1 MAVILVEG
9 FDAYNGVSTATA
21 GSLASGWYNIS
32 AAAMTTGRFGGQAV
46 RLTGIGNNTPN
57 ARRRLTS
64 NITQG
69 CIGVAVRPT
78 TMSTSGFINLGVFD
92 SSSTG
97 LAVRFNS
104 DGSLAVGTTN
114 DQYSMNVTFSTT
126 AAGLLT
132 LNNWSYIE
140 LEFTVS
146 NTTGSFTLYVNGASV
161 ASGTNLDTLITS
173 SSYSL
178 VALGFQI
185 PSLNGGIFDYDDLY
199 ITDTNTRLGE
209 QRIETLYPSA
219 DTAQKQWTPSTG
231 SNNYGTVDE
240 TIMNTTDFVS
250 TNVLNN
256 LDLYDFTNLSST
268 PNAIS
273 AVAVSALAQKDN
285 VGTRAIAMPVKSGST
300 TSDGANN
307 YLAGGYILS
316 NRILETDPNT
326 AGAWT
331 SSAVNALQAG
341 VKVTI

>member
-1 MAVILVEG
+1 MAIILVEG

-32 AAAMTTGRFGGQAV
+32 SAAMTTGRFGGQAV
-46 RLTGIGNNTPN
+46 RLTGIGNSTPN

-64 NITQG
+64 NLTQG
-69 CIGVAVRPT
+69 CIGVAIRPT

-146 NTTGSFTLYVNGASV
+146 NTTGSFTLYVNGTSV

-178 VALGFQI
+178 VAFGFQI

-209 QRIETLYPSA
+209 QRIETLRPSA

-231 SNNYGTVDE
+231 SDNYATIDE
-240 TIMNTTDFVS
+240 TLMSNTDFLS
-250 TNVLNN
+250 ASNVGIY
-256 LDLYDFTNLSST
+256 DLYDFTNLSST
-268 PNAIS
+268 PNTIN
-273 AVAVSALAQKDN
+273 AVTVSALAQKDN
-285 VGTRAIAMPVKSGST
+285 ASTRAIATPVKSGSA

-307 YLAGGYILS
+307 YLSVGYALTT
-316 NRILETDPNT
+316 RILETDPNT
-326 AGAWT
+326 SSAWT
-331 SSAVNALQAG
+331 SSAVNSIQAG
-341 VKVTI
+341 IKVTI